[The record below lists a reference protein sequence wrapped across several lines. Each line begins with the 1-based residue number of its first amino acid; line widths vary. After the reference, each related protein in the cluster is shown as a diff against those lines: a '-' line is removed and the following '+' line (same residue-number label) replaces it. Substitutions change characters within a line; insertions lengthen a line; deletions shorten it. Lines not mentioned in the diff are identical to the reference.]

1 VNASEAWVLL
11 HSDDFL
17 VHRICRLIEITG
29 TLATVES
36 ATAMIQALM
45 FSDDTS
51 SGGGQFA
58 AATAPAVGY
67 GAATFPHAGYGAIY
81 GQHTH
86 QQAAWAQYYAAQ
98 AAQQQQQHYQQ
109 PWGGPT
115 VHSNN

>member
-1 VNASEAWVLL
+1 VNASEAWVLP

-17 VHRICRLIEITG
+17 VHRIRRLIEITG

-36 ATAMIQALM
+36 AKAMIQALM
-45 FSDDTS
+45 SSDTS

-58 AATAPAVGY
+58 AAAAPAVGY
-67 GAATFPHAGYGAIY
+67 GAAAFPHAGYGAIY
-81 GQHTH
+81 GQQTH